1 MEVVFKFKCLEV
13 MNFSVGDGAGVV
25 GPGGPGVVERGG
37 GGGGWIVL
45 LSLSY
50 FGVVG
55 FTGSSDV
62 EFGLKFIYIRK
73 KLAKKIRKKDKVC
86 QEFYRKDI
94 S

>member
-1 MEVVFKFKCLEV
+1 MEVLFKFKCLEV

-37 GGGGWIVL
+37 GGGWIVL

-62 EFGLKFIYIRK
+62 ELGLEIICIGRK
-73 KLAKKIRKKDKVC
+73 LGKDLSNEVSLAKSLSC
-86 QEFYRKDI
+86 
-94 S
+94 